1 MANVLSERI
10 AELRRERGFTQE
22 QLGQL
27 VGVSAQAVSK
37 WEKGGAPDVE
47 LLPALADRLGVTIDG
62 LFDRECGETVDIQK
76 VVGRWLL
83 SLPDETRLSQ
93 VCRLLWGA
101 FGGIFGGKVEMPRVD
116 YLDHGEHYLDL
127 EDNHGLKNKLMLSQI
142 RMGGGIMLDLHAED
156 FSFATIWPEPQ
167 EGYAAYFAPK
177 DQYRRLFEVLVKPGC
192 LELLEYMYSRKRH
205 FYIPNAMA
213 APLGL
218 PCGQV
223 ESLMEE
229 LSQLAILDSME
240 LELENGMVKAYS
252 TYEDGAFVPFFYM
265 ARCLMQA
272 GLNMINLFDRNDPI
286 LRGASWKDSEESD
299 HE

>member
-1 MANVLSERI
+1 
-10 AELRRERGFTQE
+10 
-22 QLGQL
+22 
-27 VGVSAQAVSK
+27 
-37 WEKGGAPDVE
+37 
-47 LLPALADRLGVTIDG
+47 
-62 LFDRECGETVDIQK
+62 
-76 VVGRWLL
+76 
-83 SLPDETRLSQ
+83 
-93 VCRLLWGA
+93 
-101 FGGIFGGKVEMPRVD
+101 
-116 YLDHGEHYLDL
+116 
-127 EDNHGLKNKLMLSQI
+127 
-142 RMGGGIMLDLHAED
+142 
-156 FSFATIWPEPQ
+156 
-167 EGYAAYFAPK
+167 
-177 DQYRRLFEVLVKPGC
+177 
-192 LELLEYMYSRKRH
+192 
-205 FYIPNAMA
+205 MA